1 MTDKR
6 TQAHVAL
13 ACAVLMGMTGTAF
26 AQSQDEV
33 DAAYTAATELLPPE
47 ARPGECYARVFIP
60 GTEKRVANKVL
71 VKEATEKLE
80 VVPAIYEEVEE
91 VVEIQSE
98 SEVLEIVPAKFET
111 RLETVIVEPEREEQV
126 VVDAV
131 YEETEEKVKVREAY
145 TTWKKGEGPIQRY
158 DEATGEIMC
167 LVTIPAEYKTVSKRV
182 IKVPPR
188 TITKVIPAVTEK
200 VEVKVM
206 VEPPTTRKKVIP
218 AVSKTVM
225 VRKLVEEADV
235 RKIEIPAQYETVY
248 EIQKEKRGQME
259 WRPILCSTNASVE
272 LIKRLQI
279 ALKEKGYNP
288 GTADGVLGAG
298 TMEAVRRYQ
307 RSKGIA
313 QGQLTI
319 EVMRDLGVDPGSNP
333 ET

>member
-1 MTDKR
+1 MSYKR

-13 ACAVLMGMTGTAF
+13 ACAFTLGMTGATL
-26 AQSQDEV
+26 AQSTEEL
-33 DAAYTAATELLPPE
+33 DAAYQSVTQVLPPE

-60 GTEKRVANKVL
+60 AQTKRVENKVL

-80 VVPAIYEEVEE
+80 VIPAQYEEAEE
-91 VVEIQSE
+91 VVEIQGE
-98 SEVLEIVPAKFET
+98 FEELEIVPAVFESQF
-111 RLETVIVEPEREEQV
+111 ETVIIEPEREEQV

-131 YEETEEKVKVREAY
+131 YEEVEEKVKVRDSY

-167 LVTIPAEYKTVSKRV
+167 LVTIPAEYKTVTKRV
-182 IKVPPR
+182 VKVPPR

-200 VEVKVM
+200 VERRVM

-218 AVSKTVM
+218 AENRTVSI
-225 VRKLVEEADV
+225 RKLVSAAEIK
-235 RKIEIPAQYETVY
+235 KIEIPAQYETVF
-248 EIQKEKRGQME
+248 EVQKGGPGKME
-259 WRPILCSTNASVE
+259 WRPILCSTNASVP
-272 LIKRLQI
+272 LIRQLQL
-279 ALKEKGYNP
+279 ALKEKGFNP
-288 GTADGVLGAG
+288 GSADGVLGGG

-319 EVMRDLGVDPGSNP
+319 EVMRELGVDPGDQPS
-333 ET
+333 T

>member
-1 MTDKR
+1 MTIKR
-6 TQAHVAL
+6 TQAHIAF
-13 ACAVLMGMTGTAF
+13 ACAVLMGTTGAVF

-33 DAAYTAATELLPPE
+33 DAAYQAATELLPPE
-47 ARPGECYARVFIP
+47 AKPGECYARVFIP

-80 VVPAIYEEVEE
+80 VVPATYEEIEE
-91 VVEIQSE
+91 VVEIE
-98 SEVLEIVPAKFET
+98 SEGEELEIIPAVYETKFET
-111 RLETVIVEPEREEQV
+111 VIIEPEREEQV
-126 VVDAV
+126 IVDAV
-131 YEETEEKVKVREAY
+131 YDEVEEKVKVREAY

-182 IKVPPR
+182 VKVPPR
-188 TITKVIPAVTEK
+188 TITKVIPAKTER

-206 VEPPTTRKKVIP
+206 VEPPTTRKKTIP
-218 AVSKTVM
+218 AKTRTVT
-225 VRKLVEEADV
+225 VRKLVEPADV

-248 EIQKEKRGQME
+248 EIKKENAGKME

-272 LIKRLQI
+272 LISKLQN

-288 GTADGVLGAG
+288 GSVDGVLGAG

-307 RSKGIA
+307 RAKGIA

-319 EVMRDLGVDPGSNP
+319 EVMKELGVAPGS
-333 ET
+333 TS

>member
-1 MTDKR
+1 MIYKR
-6 TQAHVAL
+6 TQANVAL
-13 ACAVLMGMTGTAF
+13 ACAFALGMTGAALAQTAQQQIDS
-26 AQSQDEV
+26 AYQDP
-33 DAAYTAATELLPPE
+33 TQLLPPE
-47 ARPGECYARVFIP
+47 ARPGECYARVYIP
-60 GTEKRVANKVL
+60 AKTKRVENKVL

-80 VVPAIYEEVEE
+80 VIPAKYEEAEE

-98 SEVLEIVPAKFET
+98 FEELEIVPAVFET
-111 RLETVIVEPEREEQV
+111 QFETVTIEPEREEQV

-131 YEETEEKVKVREAY
+131 YEEVEEKVKVRDAY

-182 IKVPPR
+182 VKVPPR

-200 VEVKVM
+200 VEKRVM

-218 AVSKTVM
+218 AEKRTVTI
-225 VRKLVEEADV
+225 RKLVEAAEV
-235 RKIEIPAQYETVY
+235 KKIVIPAQYETVY
-248 EIQKEKRGQME
+248 EVQKDGAGKME
-259 WRPILCSTNASVE
+259 WRPILCSTNATVP
-272 LIKRLQI
+272 LIRKLQL

-288 GTADGVLGAG
+288 GTADGVLGGG

-319 EVMRDLGVDPGSNP
+319 EVMRELGVDPGGSSS
-333 ET
+333 